1 MVTDSF
7 VIHIKNEDL
16 YEDIADDVEKWFEI
30 SNYSKDD
37 NRPLPI
43 GWNEKVVGLR
53 WIKRKDY
60 ERICWT

>member
-53 WIKRKDY
+53 
-60 ERICWT
+60 